1 MHEKESVEQVGHKA
15 NLHAFRGDCPVMDC
29 NTVQAWLILNRPS
42 DSEPAYIIVG
52 KSHIGRAKSREEPLL
67 RQHTLPYHFNGHPTK
82 KKTTQPI
89 HFQLRPYL
97 S

>member
-1 MHEKESVEQVGHKA
+1 MHDKESVEQVGHKA
-15 NLHAFRGDCPVMDC
+15 NLHAFRGDCPVMDG

-67 RQHTLPYHFNGHPTK
+67 RQHTVPYHTISMDIPPK
-82 KKTTQPI
+82 KKQHSQYI
-89 HFQLRPYL
+89 FN
-97 S
+97 